1 MLSLYRLID
10 THLVKAEEKH
20 RLNEQDVEANKQRML
35 DSMAGFTGRVQV
47 NFDLLKRVMS
57 TRGGGASIRVS
68 GTVIGLEGMRETLNS
83 LVDEIDIQLS
93 RRREDLE
100 TGRSAKEGERAFND
114 RLREMIRSEFYRAA
128 FRAPESGEASGPR
141 VFFSHPQIG
150 GGRDIPLSRD
160 VSTGQYNALTL
171 LILVKLAD
179 FSMRRDARNEF
190 DGLAI
195 TRAKRLSSA
204 RTVMIDGL
212 FSNLSDK
219 KMIRELRWTPSV
231 GQPEGAVK
239 L

>member
-1 MLSLYRLID
+1 M
-10 THLVKAEEKH
+10 
-20 RLNEQDVEANKQRML
+20 
-35 DSMAGFTGRVQV
+35 
-47 NFDLLKRVMS
+47 
-57 TRGGGASIRVS
+57 
-68 GTVIGLEGMRETLNS
+68 
-83 LVDEIDIQLS
+83 
-93 RRREDLE
+93 
-100 TGRSAKEGERAFND
+100 
-114 RLREMIRSEFYRAA
+114 
-128 FRAPESGEASGPR
+128 
-141 VFFSHPQIG
+141 
-150 GGRDIPLSRD
+150 
-160 VSTGQYNALTL
+160 L